1 MTQEPER
8 LKDDWETRGNG
19 NWLLVLERKN
29 NKMKEKKKKSNNK
42 ASEST
47 AFKFSL
53 LHEQLFLNCLDFQN
67 MWRVDKNRL
76 TFYKLRRSQKFG
88 K

>member
-29 NKMKEKKKKSNNK
+29 NKMKEKKKKQQQGIRK
-42 ASEST
+42 
-47 AFKFSL
+47 
-53 LHEQLFLNCLDFQN
+53 HCI
-67 MWRVDKNRL
+67 
-76 TFYKLRRSQKFG
+76 
-88 K
+88 

>member
-29 NKMKEKKKKSNNK
+29 NKMKEKKKKATTRHQKALHLSSLCYMNNY
-42 ASEST
+42 S
-47 AFKFSL
+47 
-53 LHEQLFLNCLDFQN
+53 
-67 MWRVDKNRL
+67 
-76 TFYKLRRSQKFG
+76 
-88 K
+88 